1 MRISIG
7 KSQAC
12 GDKYMEKKTGGEARN
27 LFHIPGRLPEEELF
41 EELLKTSA
49 FRVER
54 IVSTGQVSPPGF
66 WYDQEEDEWAALL
79 QGEAEL
85 EFEGG
90 RTEKLQKGEWA
101 FLPAHARHRVV
112 YTSADP
118 PCIWLAVFGRVKTS
132 PRASHGLKREE
143 RSW

>member
-27 LFHIPGRLPEEELF
+27 LFHIPGRLPGEELF

-54 IVSTGQVSPPGF
+54 IVSTGQVSPGFGTTRKRTSGRAAPG
-66 WYDQEEDEWAALL
+66 
-79 QGEAEL
+79 
-85 EFEGG
+85 
-90 RTEKLQKGEWA
+90 
-101 FLPAHARHRVV
+101 
-112 YTSADP
+112 
-118 PCIWLAVFGRVKTS
+118 
-132 PRASHGLKREE
+132 
-143 RSW
+143 